1 MGWTI
6 VRCLLAAAL
15 VAVVIGVL
23 PADAGVVTRVRVT
36 DYRYR
41 PARVTI
47 DRGTSVRWRNVTQA
61 NDHTVTAYSDNW
73 SKDATI
79 GPGQTT
85 GFRFD
90 RRGTYRYYCSLHAHI
105 TNDGR
110 CVANPGIST
119 RMCGSVVVV

>member
-1 MGWTI
+1 MGSAI
-6 VRCLLAAAL
+6 ARCLLAATVIA
-15 VAVVIGVL
+15 AVIMG
-23 PADAGVVTRVRVT
+23 PAAHAGVTTRVRVT
-36 DYRYR
+36 DYRFR
-41 PARVTI
+41 PTPVTI

-79 GPGQTT
+79 GPGETT

-110 CVANPGIST
+110 CIANPGIST